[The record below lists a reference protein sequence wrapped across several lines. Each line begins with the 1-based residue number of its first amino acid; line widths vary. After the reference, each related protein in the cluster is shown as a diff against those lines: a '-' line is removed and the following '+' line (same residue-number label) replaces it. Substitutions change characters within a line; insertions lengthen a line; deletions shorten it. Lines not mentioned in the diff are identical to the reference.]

1 MAEERRKSAWIGS
14 SVIVTGDVNSTED
27 LVIDG
32 QVHGTIKIG
41 DHNLNIGSGAVVVAN
56 LAAKSV
62 VISGNVTGSV
72 VGTTKVELKST
83 AKVDGD
89 ITSPKFQME
98 DGASLSGKVDTGA
111 KKN

>member
-1 MAEERRKSAWIGS
+1 MEERRKSNWIGS

-32 QVHGTIKIG
+32 QVHGTIAIG
-41 DHNLNIGSGAVVVAN
+41 DRNLTIGQSATIVAD

-72 VGTTKVELKST
+72 KGMTRVELKST

-89 ITSPKFQME
+89 ITTPKLVME
-98 DGASLSGKVDTGA
+98 DGAALSGKVETE
-111 KKN
+111 KKGS